1 MFEWK
6 ILKIIK
12 IVGEEP
18 NIFYEVEGAE
28 AMLFWKQ
35 MLEEPTMEE
44 IAELHK
50 VTVIDGTPKKESV
63 VTSEWEEVE
72 TIAEP
77 KKTNISMSVDMVDL
91 YIEKI
96 RGFVEEYRE
105 AFKTE
110 DMFWKFFYEK
120 AKTELVLSMNWLLD
134 VDETKNALVVNKDT
148 WVKGKKKKK

>member
-1 MFEWK
+1 
-6 ILKIIK
+6 
-12 IVGEEP
+12 
-18 NIFYEVEGAE
+18 
-28 AMLFWKQ
+28 

-120 AKTELVLSMNWLLD
+120 AKTELVLSMN
-134 VDETKNALVVNKDT
+134 
-148 WVKGKKKKK
+148 